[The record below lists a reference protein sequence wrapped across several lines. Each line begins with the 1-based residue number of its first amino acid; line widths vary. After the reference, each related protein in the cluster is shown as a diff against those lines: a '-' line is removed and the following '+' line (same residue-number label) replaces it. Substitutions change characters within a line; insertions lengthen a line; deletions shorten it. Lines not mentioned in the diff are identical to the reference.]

1 MSIIKI
7 LNGETVESAWQRAED
22 EFTARTVD
30 AIIAATDLSP
40 EDWKALS
47 ESAISDNAGVFAA
60 KLYADVAY
68 EIENRELRK

>member
-1 MSIIKI
+1 MSIGI
-7 LNGETVESAWQRAED
+7 LNGETVKSAWQRAED
-22 EFTARTVD
+22 ELMARTVD
-30 AIIAATDLSP
+30 AIIAATSLSS

-47 ESAISDNAGVFAA
+47 ESAISDNAFAA